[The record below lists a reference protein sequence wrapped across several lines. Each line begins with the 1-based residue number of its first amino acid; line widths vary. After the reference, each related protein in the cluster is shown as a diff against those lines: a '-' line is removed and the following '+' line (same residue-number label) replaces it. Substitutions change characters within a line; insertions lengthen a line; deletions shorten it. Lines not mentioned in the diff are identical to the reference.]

1 MARIYFHLVSQ
12 HETILD
18 TVGLEVTNLDEAYAE
33 ARKAIEEF
41 ANESPLPG
49 AEWNGWRLDAGN
61 HAGAVVFSIPLDHV
75 YH

>member
-18 TVGLEVTNLDEAYAE
+18 TVGLEVTDLDEAHAE

-41 ANESPLPG
+41 KSESPLPG
-49 AEWNGWRLDAGN
+49 AERYGWWLDAGN